1 MGNAKART
9 TKRAV
14 GTRDRVMSHLMAVGD
29 VRDDNGMASTVLAEA
44 VEYPGSSVAFAQLLS
59 GMERSGLIER
69 QVRGRRTYRI
79 APAGIAAGGSAAPA
93 RAASR
98 RRTATAPAGSE
109 ESGSAPAAGRAG
121 DGIPATDEGV
131 QGLVVAAKG
140 AEDFDYDE
148 LARRLLVQV
157 VRRLAASPA
166 TASSGAEPAT
176 TADGQ
181 PQKDT
186 LASLEQKLVSAKS
199 RQRRLSAENTKLREQ
214 LREAQHS
221 LALAHERSSRAGI
234 TDQLDS
240 AEVVLLERL
249 LSSARE
255 KTGHREQAGA
265 S

>member
-1 MGNAKART
+1 MSHL
-9 TKRAV
+9 RAV
-14 GTRDRVMSHLMAVGD
+14 GE

-44 VEYPGSSVAFAQLLS
+44 VDYPGSSVAFAQLLS

-79 APAGIAAGGSAAPA
+79 APAVIAAGGSGVPA

-166 TASSGAEPAT
+166 TASSGAGPAPRAEPAV

-186 LASLEQKLVSAKS
+186 VASLEQKLVSAKS

>member
-1 MGNAKART
+1 
-9 TKRAV
+9 
-14 GTRDRVMSHLMAVGD
+14 MAVGE
-29 VRDDNGMASTVLAEA
+29 VRDDNGMASTVLAET
-44 VEYPGSSVAFAQLLS
+44 VDYPGSSVAFAQLLS

-79 APAGIAAGGSAAPA
+79 APAGTAAAGSGASA

-109 ESGSAPAAGRAG
+109 GSGSAAAAGRAG

-166 TASSGAEPAT
+166 TASSGAGPAPRAEPAAA
-176 TADGQ
+176 TAGDR

-186 LASLEQKLVSAKS
+186 VASLEQKLVSAKS